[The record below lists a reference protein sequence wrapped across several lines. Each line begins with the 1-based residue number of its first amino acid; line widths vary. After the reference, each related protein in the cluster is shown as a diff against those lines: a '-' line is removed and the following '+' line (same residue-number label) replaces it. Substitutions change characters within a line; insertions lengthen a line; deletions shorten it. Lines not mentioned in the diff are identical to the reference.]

1 MPRFKNLEQL
11 VEDIQ
16 SGLVKLRAG
25 ELEPDAL
32 DPLVH
37 DARALSN
44 RLLILRYK
52 TREFVYTERPD
63 AAVERPA
70 NPLTPKQVFRIG
82 AAYQTSLIDAIEAV
96 AKDRLDGPSEQV
108 SLFDDDP
115 TFEPAPAPAPAP
127 APEPAP
133 APSPVPATK
142 HSPASE
148 SAAAPVPV
156 EEPTLVATLEQR
168 PIDDLRTAFGI
179 AEKYQFIQE
188 LFNNDAIA
196 FSNALDALDDA
207 GSIEVAEAWLSQHLT
222 SFNDW
227 DQEEQPMA
235 RFMEVVKRRFL

>member
-63 AAVERPA
+63 AAAERPA
-70 NPLTPKQVFRIG
+70 NPSMPKQVFRIG

-96 AKDRLDGPSEQV
+96 AKDRLDGPAEQV

-115 TFEPAPAPAPAP
+115 TFEPAPTPAPTP

-133 APSPVPATK
+133 SSVPAAK
-142 HSPASE
+142 HSPAPE
-148 SAAAPVPV
+148 SAAAPAPV
-156 EEPTLVATLEQR
+156 EEPTLVATLKQR

-207 GSIEVAEAWLSQHLT
+207 GSMEVAEAWLSQHVT

>member
-63 AAVERPA
+63 AAAERPA
-70 NPLTPKQVFRIG
+70 NPSMPKQVFRIG

-96 AKDRLDGPSEQV
+96 AKDRLDGPAEQV

-115 TFEPAPAPAPAP
+115 TFEAAP

-133 APSPVPATK
+133 TPVPATK
-142 HSPASE
+142 QSPAPE
-148 SAAAPVPV
+148 SAAAPAPV

-188 LFNNDAIA
+188 LFNNDAVA

-207 GSIEVAEAWLSQHLT
+207 GSMEVAEAWLSQHVT

>member
-1 MPRFKNLEQL
+1 MSRFKNLEQL

-16 SGLVKLRAG
+16 AGLFKLRAG

-52 TREFVYTERPD
+52 TREFVYSDQAELED
-63 AAVERPA
+63 DQA
-70 NPLTPKQVFRIG
+70 NEPGTPKRPFRIG

-96 AKDRLDGPSEQV
+96 AKERLDGPAEQI
-108 SLFDDDP
+108 SLFDV
-115 TFEPAPAPAPAP
+115 EPVIVAAPAPNPLAP
-127 APEPAP
+127 
-133 APSPVPATK
+133 K
-142 HSPASE
+142 
-148 SAAAPVPV
+148 AAAPGNV
-156 EEPTLVATLEQR
+156 EAQESTLVETLEER
-168 PIDDLRTAFGI
+168 PVSDLRTAFGI

-196 FSNALDALDDA
+196 FSNALDALDGA
-207 GSIEVAEAWLSQHLT
+207 GSIEVAEAWLSQHVL

-227 DQEEQPMA
+227 DQEAQPMA
-235 RFMEVVKRRFL
+235 RFLEVVYRRFI

>member
-52 TREFVYTERPD
+52 TREFVYSERPD

-127 APEPAP
+127 AP
-133 APSPVPATK
+133 SPVPDTK

>member
-63 AAVERPA
+63 AAAERPA
-70 NPLTPKQVFRIG
+70 NPSMPKQVFRIG

-96 AKDRLDGPSEQV
+96 AKDRLDGPAEQV

-115 TFEPAPAPAPAP
+115 TFEPTP

-133 APSPVPATK
+133 TPVPATK
-142 HSPASE
+142 QSPALE
-148 SAAAPVPV
+148 SAAAPAPV

-207 GSIEVAEAWLSQHLT
+207 GSMEVAEAWLSQHVT

>member
-1 MPRFKNLEQL
+1 MSRFKNLEQL

-16 SGLVKLRAG
+16 AGLFKLRAG

-52 TREFVYTERPD
+52 TREFVYSDQAQIED
-63 AAVERPA
+63 DQA
-70 NPLTPKQVFRIG
+70 NEPGTPKRPFRIG

-96 AKDRLDGPSEQV
+96 AKERLDGPAEQI
-108 SLFDDDP
+108 SLFDV
-115 TFEPAPAPAPAP
+115 EPVIAAAPAPKPPAPKTTAPA
-127 APEPAP
+127 ATAP
-133 APSPVPATK
+133 A
-142 HSPASE
+142 
-148 SAAAPVPV
+148 AAAPANI
-156 EEPTLVATLEQR
+156 EAQESTLVETLEER
-168 PIDDLRTAFGI
+168 PVSDLRTAFGI

-196 FSNALDALDDA
+196 FSNALDALDGA
-207 GSIEVAEAWLSQHLT
+207 GSIEVAEAWLSQHVL

-227 DQEEQPMA
+227 DQEAQPMA
-235 RFMEVVKRRFL
+235 RFLEVVNRRFI